1 MQDLGRKSS
10 LAIIMVGI
18 PARGKTFYARKISR
32 AETNPRINKK
42 CSSHCKRDFH
52 RKHLFGGGNYRLKRE
67 NHFGKQSR
75 LRTPWVGRGPELI
88 QCENRIL
95 Y

>member
-32 AETNPRINKK
+32 FLNWLGYCSKVFNPETYSQESSLKKFKFEFTEHNQIEVGKLSAAE
-42 CSSHCKRDFH
+42 
-52 RKHLFGGGNYRLKRE
+52 
-67 NHFGKQSR
+67 
-75 LRTPWVGRGPELI
+75 
-88 QCENRIL
+88 
-95 Y
+95 